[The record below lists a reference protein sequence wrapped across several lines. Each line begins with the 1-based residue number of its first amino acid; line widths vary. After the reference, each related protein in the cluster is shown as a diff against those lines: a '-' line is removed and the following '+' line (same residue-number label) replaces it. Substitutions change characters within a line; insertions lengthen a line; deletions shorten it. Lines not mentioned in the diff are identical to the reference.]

1 MKLALSL
8 LALSLPAANGFAFV
22 APSST
27 LHHSSTSLG
36 ASKSTAKK
44 LKREKWAEARGVA
57 AAPSS
62 SAGPSTQK
70 NEGGLEYVTLTG
82 PTGSTSTV
90 YTLGACVTSY
100 VDGGTEFL
108 KVRPDAKM
116 DGSKPIS
123 GGLAFCWPQF
133 GPDSGLEGL
142 SLQQHGFA
150 RNVDWSVSSL
160 SGDSVTMTLEPN
172 DYTKGMWDKDFSCS
186 YTVTVADG
194 SLDTEFKVKNNG
206 AEAFSQQ
213 AALHSYF
220 DVSSLENL
228 SIEGGFK
235 GKTYIDKMDGGS
247 EKTEERDALTITAE
261 TDSIYLGVSDSSI
274 VDSGKGKKVSVV
286 TESGWEDCVVWNPHG
301 DEGMGYDT
309 FVCAESVKFKPVSVE
324 AGGEW
329 VGKMKLVPSD
339 L

>member
-1 MKLALSL
+1 MKLSLSL

-22 APSST
+22 APSSPY
-27 LHHSSTSLG
+27 SSTSLS
-36 ASKSTAKK
+36 ASKSTMKK
-44 LKREKWAEARGVA
+44 LKREKWAEQRGVG
-57 AAPSS
+57 APPTP
-62 SAGPSTQK
+62 AGPATQT
-70 NEGGLEYVTLTG
+70 NEGGLSYVTLTG

-133 GPDSGLEGL
+133 GPDAGLEGL

-160 SGDSVTMTLEPN
+160 TEDSVTMTLEPN
-172 DYTKGMWDKDFSCS
+172 DYTKGMWDKDFSCA
-186 YTVTVADG
+186 YTVTVASG
-194 SLDTEFKVKNNG
+194 ALETEFKVKNNG
-206 AEAFSQQ
+206 DSSFSQQ

-220 DVSSLENL
+220 DVSSLSNL

-235 GKTYIDKMDGGS
+235 GTTYIDKMANA
-247 EKTEERDALTITAE
+247 EKKTEDRDALTITAE
-261 TDSIYLGVSDSSI
+261 TDSVYLGVNDPSI
-274 VDSGKGKKVSVV
+274 VDAGKNKKISVV
-286 TESGWEDCVVWNPHG
+286 TESGWEDCVVWNPFG
-301 DEGMGYDT
+301 DEGMGYDG
-309 FVCAESVKFKPVSVE
+309 FVCAESVKFEPVEVE
-324 AGGEW
+324 GGGEW
-329 VGKMKLVPSD
+329 VGKMKLVPAD